1 MEMICRAAEKASF
14 APPPYQDEDG
24 DWVESDMVQS
34 EREEQPLHEKLLNIL
49 PTIINNLCDRKF
61 L

>member
-14 APPPYQDEDG
+14 GPPPYQDEDG

-34 EREEQPLHEKLLNIL
+34 EREE
-49 PTIINNLCDRKF
+49 
-61 L
+61 